1 MAKAPAKKTRPAKRA
16 DLGAPIESY
25 LAKLNGEVR
34 AICDEL
40 VSLIRAAAP
49 EATSELKWGMPVF
62 STKGIV
68 CYFRAQSDYVRFG
81 FAQGAE
87 LDDPDDKLEGEGE
100 SHHIKLRHTEDID
113 KKRLT
118 SWLKAALKAANA

>member
-1 MAKAPAKKTRPAKRA
+1 MAKAPAKKTPVKRA
-16 DLGAPIESY
+16 DFGAPIEGY
-25 LAKLNGEVR
+25 LAKHKGEMR
-34 AICDEL
+34 AICDEI
-40 VSLIRAAAP
+40 VALIKATVP
-49 EATSELKWGMPVF
+49 QATSALKWGMPVF

-68 CYFRAQSDYVRFG
+68 CYFRAETDYVRFG

-100 SHHIKLRHTEDID
+100 SHHIKIRHAEDID

-118 SWLKAALKAANA
+118 DWLKAAVK